1 MYPTI
6 IIFVELIPKIMLV
19 QFHFENFKCFKD
31 ETKLSL
37 VASNHIKDN
46 VDNVIKTDNINLLK
60 SVVIYGPNASGK
72 TKLLNAFQF
81 MRLMVERSTNNAVD
95 RGFSIDNFRLSTE
108 SKESPSFFEVVFILD
123 EIQYRYGFEL
133 TKKNIL
139 AEWLYKKEKKEK
151 ELFYREGKVIEYD
164 SSELK
169 RVKSLVEED
178 MIREDSLLL
187 TVLAQFND
195 QLSQKIVK
203 WFHHV
208 NMLYADGSNVQ
219 SYTLDKLTTPMK
231 QKIVRLMKDAD
242 FSINDFVRHPI
253 NKDEIQT
260 LHTVYDENKLR
271 VDETPF
277 MLEDES
283 NGTIHFLSLTAPIL
297 DTLDRGKI
305 LMIDELDSGLH
316 HDLIVALL
324 KLFHS
329 EETNPHN
336 AQLIFNTQNTN
347 LLSSD
352 LFRKDQI
359 YFVSKNRY
367 GEASLT
373 SAADF
378 MLRPGANL
386 QKKYLEGRFG
396 AVPYLKNMNKSFTSK
411 KEEDNEN
418 RD

>member
-1 MYPTI
+1 
-6 IIFVELIPKIMLV
+6 MLV
-19 QFHFENFKCFKD
+19 QFQFENFKCFKD

-37 VASNHIKDN
+37 VASRHIKGN
-46 VDNVIKTDNINLLK
+46 EDNVITSDKYNLLK
-60 SVVIYGPNASGK
+60 TIVIYGPNASGK
-72 TKLLNAFQF
+72 TKLLDAFQF
-81 MRLMVERSTNNAVD
+81 MRLMVERSSNNALD
-95 RGFSIDNFRLSTE
+95 RGFHIDTFRLNTE
-108 SKESPSFFEVVFILD
+108 SLESPSSFEVVFILD
-123 EIQYRYGFEL
+123 QTQYRYGFEL
-133 TKKNIL
+133 SRKKIQ
-139 AEWLYKKEKKEK
+139 AEWLYKKGDDKEM
-151 ELFYREGKVIEYD
+151 ELFYREGKEIDYD
-164 SSELK
+164 INELK
-169 RVKSLVEED
+169 RIRSLVEED

-195 QLSQKIVK
+195 ELSQKIVK

-208 NMLYADGSNVQ
+208 NTLSAARGGIEN
-219 SYTLDKLTTPMK
+219 YTLEKLSTSMK
-231 QKIVRLMKDAD
+231 QKIVRLMKNAD

-253 NKDEIQT
+253 NNNKIQT

-271 VDETPF
+271 VDETLF
-277 MLEDES
+277 QLEDES

-329 EETNPHN
+329 QETNPHN

-347 LLSSD
+347 LLSGD

-367 GEASLT
+367 GEASLF

-378 MLRPGANL
+378 MLRPGVNI

-396 AVPYLKNMNKSFTSK
+396 AVPYLKKMPESFTTK
-411 KEEDNEN
+411 TDENEN
-418 RD
+418 GD

>member
-1 MYPTI
+1 
-6 IIFVELIPKIMLV
+6 MLV
-19 QFHFENFKCFKD
+19 QFLFENFKCFKD

-37 VASNHIKDN
+37 VASQHIKEN
-46 VDNVIKTDNINLLK
+46 EENVIKSDKYNLLK
-60 SVVIYGPNASGK
+60 TTVIYGPNASGK

-81 MRLMVERSTNNAVD
+81 MRLMVERSTNNAID
-95 RGFSIDNFRLSTE
+95 RGFSIDTFRLNTE
-108 SKESPSFFEVVFILD
+108 TKESPSFFEVVFILD

-133 TKKNIL
+133 TKKRIL
-139 AEWLYKKEKKEK
+139 SEWLYKKTDEEK
-151 ELFYREGKVIEYD
+151 ELFYREGKDIDYD
-164 SSELK
+164 ISELK
-169 RVKSLVEED
+169 RIKSLVEED

-195 QLSQKIVK
+195 ELSQRIVK
-203 WFHHV
+203 WFHHINTISAAGGGV
-208 NMLYADGSNVQ
+208 EN
-219 SYTLDKLTTPMK
+219 YTLEKLSTPMK
-231 QKIVRLMKDAD
+231 QKIVRLMKNAD
-242 FSINDFVRHPI
+242 FSINDFVRHPV
-253 NKDEIQT
+253 NRNEIQT

-277 MLEDES
+277 LLEEES

-297 DTLDRGKI
+297 DTLERGKI
-305 LMIDELDSGLH
+305 LLIDELDSGLH

-324 KLFHS
+324 RLFHS
-329 EETNPHN
+329 TETNPHN

-347 LLSSD
+347 LLSGD

-367 GEASLT
+367 GEATLS

-378 MLRPGANL
+378 MLRPGVNL

-396 AVPYLKNMNKSFTSK
+396 AVPYLKNMPKSFTTK
-411 KEEDNEN
+411 IEEEN
-418 RD
+418 DENGD

>member
-1 MYPTI
+1 
-6 IIFVELIPKIMLV
+6 MLV
-19 QFHFENFKCFKD
+19 QFQFENFKCFKD

-37 VASNHIKDN
+37 VASRQIKGNEDN
-46 VDNVIKTDNINLLK
+46 LVTIGKHNLLK
-60 SVVIYGPNASGK
+60 TAVIYGPNASGK

-81 MRLMVERSTNNAVD
+81 MRLMVERSSNNAID
-95 RGFSIDNFRLSTE
+95 RSFCIDTFRLNTE
-108 SKESPSFFEVVFILD
+108 SQESPSSFETVFILD
-123 EIQYRYGFEL
+123 QIQYRYGFEL
-133 TKKNIL
+133 SKKKIL
-139 AEWLYKKEKKEK
+139 AEWLYKKEEKEI
-151 ELFYREGKVIEYD
+151 ELFYREGKDIDYD
-164 SSELK
+164 ISELK
-169 RVKSLVEED
+169 RIKSLVEED

-195 QLSQKIVK
+195 ELSQKIVK

-208 NMLYADGSNVQ
+208 NVLSAAKGGIEN
-219 SYTLDKLTTPMK
+219 YTLEKLSTSMK
-231 QKIVRLMKDAD
+231 QKIVRLMKNAD

-253 NKDEIQT
+253 NNNEIQT
-260 LHTVYDENKLR
+260 LHTVYDENKMR

-277 MLEDES
+277 QLEDES

-297 DTLDRGKI
+297 DTLERGKI
-305 LMIDELDSGLH
+305 LFIDELDSGLH

-329 EETNPHN
+329 KETNPHN

-347 LLSSD
+347 LLSGD

-367 GEASLT
+367 GEASLF

-378 MLRPGANL
+378 MLKPGVNI

-396 AVPYLKNMNKSFTSK
+396 AVPYLKNMPESFTTK
-411 KEEDNEN
+411 AEDDEN
-418 RD
+418 GD

>member
-1 MYPTI
+1 
-6 IIFVELIPKIMLV
+6 MLV
-19 QFHFENFKCFKD
+19 QFLFENFKCFKD

-37 VASNHIKDN
+37 VASHLIKEN
-46 VDNVIKTDNINLLK
+46 QDNVIKTDKHNLLK

-95 RGFSIDNFRLSTE
+95 RGFSIDTFRLNTE
-108 SKESPSFFEVVFILD
+108 SKESPSFFEAVFILND
-123 EIQYRYGFEL
+123 TQYRYGFEL
-133 TKKNIL
+133 TKKKIL
-139 AEWLYKKEKKEK
+139 AEWLYMKEDEEK
-151 ELFYREGKVIEYD
+151 ELFYREGKIIDYD
-164 SSELK
+164 ASELK
-169 RVKSLVEED
+169 RIKSLVGED

-208 NMLYADGSNVQ
+208 NMLSADGDTVQ

-253 NKDEIQT
+253 NKNEIQT

-277 MLEDES
+277 MLEEES

-297 DTLDRGKI
+297 DTLERGKI

-329 EETNPHN
+329 SETNPHN

-347 LLSSD
+347 LLSGD

-378 MLRPGANL
+378 MLRPGTNI

-396 AVPYLKNMNKSFTSK
+396 AVPYLKNMPEAFTTK
-411 KEEDNEN
+411 IKEENDEN
-418 RD
+418 GD

>member
-1 MYPTI
+1 
-6 IIFVELIPKIMLV
+6 MLV
-19 QFHFENFKCFKD
+19 QFLFENFKCFKD

-37 VASNHIKDN
+37 VASRHIKEN
-46 VDNVIKTDNINLLK
+46 EDNVIKSDTHNLLK
-60 SVVIYGPNASGK
+60 TVVIYGPNASGK

-81 MRLMVERSTNNAVD
+81 MRLMVERSTNNAID
-95 RGFSIDNFRLSTE
+95 KDFSIDPFRLNTE
-108 SKESPSFFEVVFILD
+108 TKESPSFFEVVFILN

-133 TKKNIL
+133 TRKKIL
-139 AEWLYKKEKKEK
+139 AEWLYKKGDKET
-151 ELFYREGKVIEYD
+151 ELFYREGKDINFD
-164 SSELK
+164 ISELK
-169 RVKSLVEED
+169 RIKSLVEED

-208 NMLYADGSNVQ
+208 NMLSADGDTVQ

-253 NKDEIQT
+253 NKNEIQT

-271 VDETPF
+271 VAETPF
-277 MLEDES
+277 LLEEES

-297 DTLDRGKI
+297 DTLERGKI
-305 LMIDELDSGLH
+305 LLIDELDSGLH

-329 EETNPHN
+329 KETNPHN

-347 LLSSD
+347 LLSGD

-367 GEASLT
+367 GEATLS

-378 MLRPGANL
+378 MLRSGVNL
-386 QKKYLEGRFG
+386 QKKYLEGRLG
-396 AVPYLKNMNKSFTSK
+396 AVPYLKNMPKSFTTK
-411 KEEDNEN
+411 KEEEN
-418 RD
+418 DENGD